1 MAHPRST
8 YILPLFV
15 AALLLA
21 AFTTASAA
29 PAPVYRCEEAGKGVT
44 YQDFPCTN
52 GTVVDIRA
60 GAPNPE
66 AIARLERQQEAF
78 DQRFARFRAE
88 EMAAREAA
96 MARAARYEQPPVDTA
111 QADYYPAYPYGYGGF
126 GFIGADRP
134 RHHRGDADD
143 HRLGRRPAVGRVPAT
158 IQRPHR

>member
-1 MAHPRST
+1 MARST
-8 YILPLFV
+8 YILPIV
-15 AALLLA
+15 VGALLVA
-21 AFTTASAA
+21 PFTTASAA

-60 GAPNPE
+60 GAANPE

-96 MARAARYEQPPVDTA
+96 MARA
-111 QADYYPAYPYGYGGF
+111 
-126 GFIGADRP
+126 P
-134 RHHRGDADD
+134 RA
-143 HRLGRRPAVGRVPAT
+143 GRRPRAARRHYRGR
-158 IQRPHR
+158 RW